1 MAQRLASTVL
11 EDALNLKEKTQNMS
25 DLERDLIQ
33 FFQACLPP
41 LFPGDYTIRVDQ
53 TVREIRPEKPF
64 ETELD
69 FSVAGPRFSLNPA
82 DVYSVYPPANQP
94 GEFGNTLPQ
103 IVFCRRTL
111 PWERTIDGQDRDVQ
125 NPCPWLA
132 LLVFSPSD
140 FGKEGRPPEI
150 KTRKVGELFNPA
162 DEDESQGPELE
173 EADLKDYESLN
184 DLCNTIDLP
193 ADLFSKVVPAEA
205 DLPFLAHVRQVNTEN
220 KETLSFKSEG
230 CFAVVMANR
239 LPETTTAKAGIKNTV
254 FLVSL
259 EGFQKYLYGKPQT
272 ITAKKVRLAVL
283 ASWDFICH
291 GKNNFKNLMNEL
303 KEGRLNR
310 PVSPELEKQAAAGD
324 EEAKQVKEA
333 FDLGYTALN
342 HHIRN
347 GEKTV
352 SWYRGALVPLSYPKL
367 ESYTFLPSADAALR
381 YNYQTGFL
389 DISYAAAWQLGRLL
403 ALQNQHFAQAMYRYR
418 NRGRLQTK
426 SAIKQSELK
435 EKYRLSAE
443 NLEDEVI
450 QVLTSKQGQKG
461 LQTLGS

>member
-1 MAQRLASTVL
+1 
-11 EDALNLKEKTQNMS
+11 MS

-41 LFPGDYTIRVDQ
+41 LFPGEYKIKVDQ
-53 TVREIRPEKPF
+53 TVREIRPEPF
-64 ETELD
+64 QTELD

-103 IVFCRRTL
+103 IVFSRRTL
-111 PWERTIDGQDRDVQ
+111 PWERTMDGRDPDAQ
-125 NPCPWLA
+125 NPCPWLT
-132 LLVFSPSD
+132 LLVFSPFD
-140 FGKEGRPPEI
+140 FAQEGRPPQI
-150 KTRKVGELFNPA
+150 KTRKVSELFNPA
-162 DEDESQGPELE
+162 EEDESQGPELTE
-173 EADLKDYESLN
+173 TDLKDYESLD

-193 ADLFSKVVPAEA
+193 ADLFSKVVPAAA

-239 LPETTTAKAGIKNTV
+239 LPESTTGKTGVKNTV
-254 FLVSL
+254 YLVSL

-272 ITAKKVRLAVL
+272 NTTRKVRLAVL

-291 GKNNFKNLMNEL
+291 GKNSFKYLMDEL
-303 KEGRLNR
+303 REGRLNR
-310 PVSPELEKQAAAGD
+310 PVSHELEKRSAAGD
-324 EEAKQVKEA
+324 EEARQVKEA

-352 SWYRGALVPLSYPKL
+352 SWYRGALVPFSYPKL
-367 ESYTFLPSADAALR
+367 ESYRFLPSADAALR
-381 YNYQTGFL
+381 YNYQTGVL
-389 DISYAAAWQLGRLL
+389 DVSYAAAWQLGRLL

-418 NRGRLQTK
+418 NRGRMQTK
-426 SAIKQSELK
+426 LAIKHAELQ
-435 EKYRLSAE
+435 EKYRLAPKKE
-443 NLEDEVI
+443 LEDEVI
-450 QVLTSKQGQKG
+450 QVLTSEQGQKA
-461 LQTLGS
+461 LKTLGS